1 MQVNVTC
8 SPNQNN
14 YNKYYVKVIISVDT
28 LILIFMAKMSIIN
41 IMSIISKITI
51 TPIIGMINFKKTT
64 CYNFTIKIVNVIIYP
79 ITR

>member
-51 TPIIGMINFKKTT
+51 TPIIGMINF
-64 CYNFTIKIVNVIIYP
+64 
-79 ITR
+79 

>member
-28 LILIFMAKMSIIN
+28 LILIFMIKMSIIN
-41 IMSIISKITI
+41 IMGIISGITI

-64 CYNFTIKIVNVIIYP
+64 YYNIYN
-79 ITR
+79 